1 MADDLVEIDPSGDVV
16 LVCGHG
22 EDQEASCVLRHASLA
37 SPVFKTMLGPN
48 FKEGKQ
54 LSGCGTLHLPLPD
67 DDGAQMAIICNTIH
81 LRHNKVPRRLTLTQ
95 LSEVAILVDKY
106 DCAMA
111 LGPMAEHWVC
121 ELKNGSGASS
131 RAGLIYSAYLL
142 RLPTLFRDLSVD
154 ELLCCAYHSPKDAP
168 LSQAGPMVEKL
179 IASISGES
187 FLARHK
193 ILVFIDRQI
202 VLYTDAGRQ
211 KSDNCLR
218 AYEYTMDFL
227 RKLKEVKLWPL
238 SLSYDPTVQTM
249 LQNMEST
256 EWKQETLDDCTY
268 KGKTVNTCFC
278 GSGQAHG
285 SAEIRNRFMGQ
296 VKTIRSA
303 MPVACLECTL
313 EDSVWKKAD
322 CKHVHD
328 STSSFGI

>member
-22 EDQEASCVLRHASLA
+22 EDVKKLRVSSGTLSLA

-48 FKEGKQ
+48 FKEDKQ

-95 LSEVAILVDKY
+95 LSEVAILVNKY

-111 LGPMAEHWVC
+111 LGPMAEHW
-121 ELKNGSGASS
+121 S
-131 RAGLIYSAYLL
+131 
-142 RLPTLFRDLSVD
+142 
-154 ELLCCAYHSPKDAP
+154 
-168 LSQAGPMVEKL
+168 
-179 IASISGES
+179 
-187 FLARHK
+187 
-193 ILVFIDRQI
+193 
-202 VLYTDAGRQ
+202 
-211 KSDNCLR
+211 
-218 AYEYTMDFL
+218 
-227 RKLKEVKLWPL
+227 
-238 SLSYDPTVQTM
+238 
-249 LQNMEST
+249 MEST
-256 EWKQETLDDCTY
+256 EWKQETLDNCTY

-278 GSGQAHG
+278 DSGQAHG

-313 EDSVWKKAD
+313 EGSVWKKAD